1 MGADSDLSEGTGSK
15 DFSNLVVFT
24 DIISIVFINKIAF
37 ADQQLSL
44 IFSVIIYKNESNLE
58 S

>member
-1 MGADSDLSEGTGSK
+1 MGANSDLSEGAGSK

-24 DIISIVFINKIAF
+24 DIISIVLINKIAF

-44 IFSVIIYKNESNLE
+44 IFSVIIYINESNLE

>member
-1 MGADSDLSEGTGSK
+1 MGADSDLSKGTGSK
-15 DFSNLVVFT
+15 DFPNLVVFT
-24 DIISIVFINKIAF
+24 NIISIVLINKIAF

-44 IFSVIIYKNESNLE
+44 IFSVTIYINKSNLE